1 VYSSQS
7 VFCSLKA
14 LEISPLLP
22 EDQDR
27 LSTPKKSG
35 NRVKYTCPS
44 CGANAWGKV
53 GLHLICADCDQSMT
67 GDTLEEREED
77 G

>member
-1 VYSSQS
+1 VYSAQS

-27 LSTPKKSG
+27 LSKPKKSG
-35 NRVKYTCPS
+35 NRGKYTCPD
-44 CGANAWGKV
+44 CGANAWGKD
-53 GLHLICADCDQSMT
+53 GLRLICADCDQFMI
-67 GDTLEEREED
+67 GDTPEEGEED